1 MSGFPVAVRN
11 VVYLA
16 CEWLVFEDERIQ
28 IDLADSK
35 IEGLSLRTYT
45 IQISFPTRQHQQC
58 ASPSWC
64 AFFCSSRD
72 VGGSINVRS
81 SQKYADTGEERF
93 VELLHSEGVHAVDV
107 SVYRALYARRISERF
122 FVELCSCGVLAAVM
136 FWRKGRLR
144 ISRSALVCLFGI
156 VFGMTGTLMLSTVR
170 RIPHT
175 SNCDGV
181 AKEPRLLL
189 VGVMTAAKYVDTR
202 AYNVWRTWGQHIP
215 GKILFF
221 VAEQTKTVHEG
232 MPLVQLKG
240 VNDIYPPQKKSFA
253 MLKWMADNHL
263 NDFDWFMRADD
274 DLYVRG
280 DKLER
285 LLR

>member
-1 MSGFPVAVRN
+1 
-11 VVYLA
+11 
-16 CEWLVFEDERIQ
+16 
-28 IDLADSK
+28 
-35 IEGLSLRTYT
+35 
-45 IQISFPTRQHQQC
+45 
-58 ASPSWC
+58 
-64 AFFCSSRD
+64 
-72 VGGSINVRS
+72 
-81 SQKYADTGEERF
+81 
-93 VELLHSEGVHAVDV
+93 
-107 SVYRALYARRISERF
+107 
-122 FVELCSCGVLAAVM
+122 M

-181 AKEPRLLL
+181 VNQAKEPRLLL

-221 VAEQTKTVHEG
+221 VAEHTKTIHDG

-285 LLR
+285 LLRSLDSDKAQFLGQAGLGNSAEYGQLALGQQDNYCMGGPGVGDVTRNSTCCCAIFTIMFDGNVNNS